1 MKSFRFWSALLL
13 ALMLAGSVAAQNGN
27 TFSLLISPREAELNH
42 GEGVKFEAQIFGLN
56 GIIPP
61 LATYTW
67 RVEPDSLGSITEDG
81 FFIAGRYEGEA
92 TIICEARFG
101 VVPVRL
107 LGKARVIIGRQRD
120 PLIKVVVAPRN
131 AVVPPGTS
139 QKFTFTFVT
148 ANNIPV
154 PEFHV
159 KWIVEP
165 RSLGEI
171 NQDGVFTA
179 GQQNGQGSVI
189 ALVEINGALYRGF
202 ARVTVAA
209 EPTGII
215 SGQVTDQQT
224 NLAIAEAHV
233 WAELI
238 GRIEWRVEAEV
249 DDDGNYVLRRLIP
262 GLYVVK
268 ADARKYLHEF
278 YEEKSHFDEATP
290 VSVAEN
296 DSVSGID
303 FTLSKGGT
311 IIGFV
316 GMDGDSSEIAGAH
329 VLSVSAVEPQNQRKW
344 RHAVTDENGNYEI
357 TTLPTGSYVL
367 SADAAGYKFEYYDNA
382 TSFGQAD
389 PVSLTEPETVSDI
402 DLYLAGGTA
411 IAGNVQNNDGDPL
424 NRAIVR
430 IMSLERN
437 SPRPHY
443 FREVRTDENGDYIA
457 EVRPGKYFVRAE
469 ARGYLAE
476 FYDDAR
482 ELSDADTITVAENQ
496 HVTGIDFVLNPL
508 ANLSGNVTDAQT
520 GDPLE
525 AVVFA
530 FPEPSRNTDP
540 TRPAIDSRYPFAA
553 KTDSL
558 GNYVIENVKPGKYY
572 VRAESQGYLPEFW
585 EEAEELS
592 EADTVVITESAGAEG
607 INFTLSKG
615 GAISGTVYSEEDSTE
630 LQGAVVRVFSA
641 TGNALYRA
649 ITDENGDYRVTGLR
663 TGDYYV
669 HARAEGYEG
678 EFYDDAKDRG
688 DATLVQVEAGEET
701 DGIDFYLDKINND
714 LASISGV
721 ISSDST
727 GNPIPH
733 AFVLAVPVNPP
744 GQSFFDLTDQFGFY
758 QMTGLQAASYIVVAW
773 APGYVGEFYDDV
785 TNWTE
790 ATLVDVAAG
799 AEVGDINFGLTPRPR
814 GPYHIRGRLRAT
826 GTLAAVVNA
835 SIFAIN
841 VDGQVV
847 ASTVTNVDG
856 SYELDELP
864 AGSYKIMSSTANASA
879 NFYGGSNQQSA
890 SSVDLS
896 EGQSAENVDI
906 TESTTDVEQA
916 GETIPASFNLEQNF
930 PNPFNPETSIKYQLA
945 GQREV
950 SLKVFNMLGQ
960 EVATLVNQKQ
970 EAGVYR
976 VTWDGTNR
984 FGQRVASG
992 VYLFQLRAGDFQMT
1006 RKMVMMK

>member
-1 MKSFRFWSALLL
+1 MKPFRFWSMMLL
-13 ALMLAGSVAAQNGN
+13 ALMLAGSVAAQNLN
-27 TFSLLISPREAELNH
+27 SFSLLISPREVGLNH
-42 GEGVKFEAQIFGLN
+42 GEGVKFEAQVFGLT
-56 GIIPP
+56 GIIP
-61 LATYTW
+61 LLTAYTW

-101 VVPVRL
+101 VVPLRL
-107 LGKARVIIGRQRD
+107 LGKVRVIIGRQRD
-120 PLIKVVVAPRN
+120 PLVKVVVAPHN
-131 AVVPPGTS
+131 AVVPPGAS
-139 QKFTFTFVT
+139 QKYIFTFVT

-159 KWIVEP
+159 KWVVEP
-165 RSLGEI
+165 RHLGEI

-179 GQQNGQGSVI
+179 GQEIGQGAVI
-189 ALVEINGALYRGF
+189 AFVEIAGALYRGF
-202 ARVTVAA
+202 ARVTVA
-209 EPTGII
+209 PQPSGII
-215 SGQVTDQQT
+215 SGQVADQQT
-224 NLAIAEAHV
+224 NLPISTAHV

-238 GRIEWRVEAEV
+238 GRIEWRIEADV
-249 DDDGNYVLRRLIP
+249 DADGNYVLRRLIP

-296 DSVSGID
+296 DSVPGID

-311 IIGFV
+311 ITGFV
-316 GMDGDSSEIAGAH
+316 GMDGDSSEIGGAH

-344 RHAVTDENGNYEI
+344 RHTVTDENGNYEI

-367 SADAAGYKFEYYDNA
+367 SADAAGYKFEYFDDA

-402 DLYLAGGTA
+402 DFYLAGGTA
-411 IAGNVQNNDGDPL
+411 IAGNVQNSDGDPL
-424 NRAIVR
+424 NRAVVR
-430 IMSLERN
+430 ILSLSAN
-437 SPRPHY
+437 RPHY
-443 FREVRTDENGDYIA
+443 FREVRTDENGDYIV
-457 EVRPGKYFVRAE
+457 EVRPGNYFVRAE
-469 ARGYLAE
+469 AHGYLGE
-476 FYDDAR
+476 FYDDAL
-482 ELSDADTITVAENQ
+482 ELSDADTIAVAEDQ
-496 HVTGIDFVLNPL
+496 HVTGIDFVLDPL
-508 ANLSGNVTDAQT
+508 ASISGNVVDAQT
-520 GDPLE
+520 KDPLE
-525 AVVFA
+525 AVVYA
-530 FPEPSRNTDP
+530 FPEPSRLADP
-540 TRPAIDSRYPFAA
+540 TRPAIDARYPYAA

-558 GNYVIENVKPGKYY
+558 GNYVIENVRPGKYY
-572 VRAESQGYLPEFW
+572 IRAEAHGYLPEFW
-585 EEAEELS
+585 KEAAELN
-592 EADTVVITESAGAEG
+592 EADAVVITESTGAEG
-607 INFTLSKG
+607 IDFTLSRG

-641 TGNALYRA
+641 TGNVLHRA

-669 HARAEGYEG
+669 HARAEGYKG
-678 EFYDDAKDRG
+678 EFYDDAADRG
-688 DATLVQVEAGEET
+688 DATLVHVEAGEET
-701 DGIDFYLDKINND
+701 DGIDFYLDKINDN

-733 AFVLAVPVNPP
+733 AFVLAVPIIPP
-744 GQSFFDLTDQFGFY
+744 GQAFFDLTDQFGFY
-758 QMTGLQAASYIVVAW
+758 QLSGLQAASYVVLAW

-799 AEVGDINFGLTPRPR
+799 AEVGDINFGLTPTPR
-814 GPYHIRGRLRAT
+814 GPYHIRGRLRRA
-826 GTLAAVVNA
+826 GNLAAVANA
-835 SIFAIN
+835 PIFAIN

-856 SYELDELP
+856 SYSLDELP
-864 AGSYKIMSSTANASA
+864 AGSYKIMASTAASA
-879 NFYGGSNQQSA
+879 ATFFGGSNQENA
-890 SSVDLS
+890 TPVEVS
-896 EGQSAENVDI
+896 EGQNAENVDI
-906 TESTTDVEQA
+906 TESTTDVEQV
-916 GETIPASFNLEQNF
+916 GETVPASFNLEQNF

-950 SLKVFNMLGQ
+950 SLKVFNLLGQ
-960 EVATLVNQKQ
+960 DVATLVNQKQ

-976 VTWDGTNR
+976 ATWDGTNR
-984 FGQRVASG
+984 FGQKVASG
-992 VYLFQLRAGDFQMT
+992 VYLFQLKAGDFQMT
-1006 RKMVMMK
+1006 RKMVMMR